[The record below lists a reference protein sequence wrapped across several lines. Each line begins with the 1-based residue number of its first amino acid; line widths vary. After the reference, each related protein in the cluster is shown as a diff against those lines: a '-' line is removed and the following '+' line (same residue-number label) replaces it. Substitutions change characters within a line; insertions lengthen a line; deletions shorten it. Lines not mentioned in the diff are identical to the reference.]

1 MVDKEALVNS
11 PIDRPES
18 QERGLTVALSLHR
31 ISVWCPAF
39 VFSIVGATIAWVH
52 RFADYTYGEDES
64 LLIFWGFVIV
74 GSICKIGFLCCVPF
88 LLRHV
93 FLAMQGDARRALL
106 CAASWSVAS
115 AILIALLTHFHDRF
129 TEILN
134 TDAVRFY
141 PVSDPSPAI
150 DGYYIGREAWLALW
164 HSGQILAIEAGCE
177 LALIVL
183 LVGFGYGLKNRGV
196 DHVGLPKIVAA
207 CVALPVV
214 CIAWPHMF
222 GQVNWD
228 YDIFIGAML
237 SGSLALDLMVPITVL
252 DPSSQIAF
260 PVFAAFTF
268 STYAALR
275 LGLPRR
281 AVE

>member
-1 MVDKEALVNS
+1 
-11 PIDRPES
+11 
-18 QERGLTVALSLHR
+18 
-31 ISVWCPAF
+31 
-39 VFSIVGATIAWVH
+39 VGATIAWVH

-93 FLAMQGDARRALL
+93 FMAMQGDARRALL